1 MLILVYSD
9 SNNNVGM
16 LRADTDDLN
25 IALTEFAGYFDFIK
39 EGEAYKTKEL
49 LELFRK
55 NDKKGPE
62 HFHVVIT
69 ARGSVVPLGKKFL
82 GVEDFWLN

>member
-1 MLILVYSD
+1 MITLVYSD

-25 IALTEFAGYFDFIK
+25 TALTEFAGYFDFIE
-39 EGEAYKTKEL
+39 EGETYKTKDL
-49 LELFRK
+49 LELFKK

-62 HFHVVIT
+62 HFHTVIT
-69 ARGSVVPLGKKFL
+69 DRGSTVPLGKKFL